1 MKAEITS
8 FKSSFFEYLYGFIWF
23 DQDRLEAL
31 MKRYSIGATEQ
42 GEPIFWHIDS
52 ENKITNGHILTM
64 DSETGKVYDESWYYQ
79 DGRPTCLFGEHLL
92 DTFPS
97 QTVALVRD
105 EMTAAIMSTFSTP
118 YLWLAIGKEQAT
130 LTDLLSLEGKS
141 VVVFPDRG
149 EYNKWQET
157 LQEVPN
163 LHYHISDVMEKAQGE
178 CHTIAQMVLSQQA
191 LRPTEAEAALM
202 RMEQANPNIALLVK
216 SLDLEVVGVSA
227 VDDETKA
234 QTTKS
239 EPVSKESKEDAVV
252 QSILLAQEKRWHGKN
267 RECHQ
272 CDLSYEGINGTYCD
286 KLHRYVEHG
295 KGDCGREVMQSCTPD
310 VVRMEAGR
318 RGLRN
323 NPIT

>member
-8 FKSSFFEYLYGFIWF
+8 FKSSFFEYLCGFIWF
-23 DQDRLEAL
+23 DQDRLDTL
-31 MKRYSIGATEQ
+31 MKQYPIGATDQ
-42 GEPIFWHIDS
+42 GEPIFWHINA
-52 ENKITNGHILTM
+52 EHKITNGHILTM
-64 DSETGKVYDESWYYQ
+64 ESETGTVYDESWYYQ

-97 QTVALVRD
+97 QTVALVKD

-130 LTDLLSLEGKS
+130 PTDLLPLEGKS

-149 EYNKWQET
+149 EYSKWQET
-157 LQEVPN
+157 LQAVPN
-163 LHYHISDVMEKAQGE
+163 LHYHISDMMEKAQGE

-216 SLDLEVVGVSA
+216 ALGLEVVGISA
-227 VDDETKA
+227 ADDETNV

-252 QSILLAQEKRWHGKN
+252 QSILLAQEERWHGRN
-267 RECHQ
+267 PDCHK
-272 CDLSYEGINGTYCD
+272 CSHSHDGINGTYCG
-286 KLHRYVEHG
+286 KLRRYVEYG
-295 KGDCGREVMQSCTPD
+295 KGDCSLDAEVPPAPD
-310 VVRMEAGR
+310 
-318 RGLRN
+318 
-323 NPIT
+323 